1 MADDQNEK
9 PQVVRSPEPGV
20 EATRGA
26 EERRRVAEIVR
37 EIEALGRALEG
48 RDRLARFD
56 TAERAESSPAQA
68 GQSAGG
74 VGDRSTP
81 EPEPLPT
88 VADMSIPAIPQ
99 QRKLVAE
106 GGPPSRRR
114 KWGPSLAAV
123 IIVLSLVSG
132 GALMLMGPPIEIAQD
147 AYRRAGAEM
156 QRLTAQ
162 GIEIAQDAYRSAV
175 AEMQRLTAQENA
187 ETEAAGRK
195 AAEEKLA
202 AVAAARRHEE
212 EARQAA
218 EEKARAEAARE
229 MAEAQAR
236 AAAQEAAKRQAA
248 EDARLKAEE
257 AARKA
262 AEGKP
267 KSDAEVREQA
277 ESAEADLNLSEQD
290 RKKVQVSLT
299 ALGHEIPT
307 ATGHFGPRTRAMITA
322 WQKKQGLPETGFLD
336 ESQLVALHEQATLAK
351 RADQTKPAARQ
362 QAERAEAG
370 LATAR
375 TAGSEAAQAKE
386 AAERSAATARQALQ
400 EERARADSLAR
411 DLASARRE
419 IEAQVAASGKS
430 GDEATRLQQ
439 AAERAA
445 AELRQALQQEHDKAE
460 QLARELATAR
470 RELETQAAALT
481 KADDK
486 TAQNQQLTD
495 LRQAQRQA
503 EASAAAYQESLAQ
516 ERARNRDKPVMPAG
530 DKPAPMAARPTE
542 PEAPGNAELARLMA
556 RARLLLGQGNIGAAR
571 NVLERAA
578 NTGNASALF
587 ALAETYDPVVL
598 SAWGTVGA
606 QGDVAKA
613 QELYAKAL
621 AGGVL
626 EAKDLPKAP

>member
-1 MADDQNEK
+1 M
-9 PQVVRSPEPGV
+9 S
-20 EATRGA
+20 EA
-26 EERRRVAEIVR
+26 
-37 EIEALGRALEG
+37 
-48 RDRLARFD
+48 
-56 TAERAESSPAQA
+56 
-68 GQSAGG
+68 
-74 VGDRSTP
+74 
-81 EPEPLPT
+81 
-88 VADMSIPAIPQ
+88 
-99 QRKLVAE
+99 QRKFVGE
-106 GGPPSRRR
+106 GGPPTRRR

-123 IIVLSLVSG
+123 IIVFSLVSG
-132 GALMLMGPPIEIAQD
+132 GALMLMGSPIEIAQD

-162 GIEIAQDAYRSAV
+162 
-175 AEMQRLTAQENA
+175 ENA

-195 AAEEKLA
+195 DAEEKLA

-218 EEKARAEAARE
+218 E
-229 MAEAQAR
+229 
-236 AAAQEAAKRQAA
+236 
-248 EDARLKAEE
+248 DARLKADE
-257 AARKA
+257 AAP
-262 AEGKP
+262 EGKP
-267 KSDAEVREQA
+267 KSDAEVIRQQA
-277 ESAEADLNLSEQD
+277 ESDEADLNLSEQD

-307 ATGHFGPRTRAMITA
+307 ATGHFDPRTRAMITAWQKKQGLPETGFLDESQLVALHEQATLAKRADQTKPAARQQAESDEADLNLSEQDRKKVQVSLTALGHEIPTATGHFDPRTRAMITA

-370 LATAR
+370 SATAR

-445 AELRQALQQEHDKAE
+445 AELRQALRQEHDRAE

-486 TAQNQQLTD
+486 TAQNQQVTD
-495 LRQAQRQA
+495 LKQAQRQA

-542 PEAPGNAELARLMA
+542 PEAPGNAGPARLME
-556 RARLLLGQGNIGAAR
+556 RARQLLGQGNIGAAR
-571 NVLERAA
+571 TVLERAA
-578 NTGNASALF
+578 KTGNASALF

-598 SAWGTVGA
+598 SAWGIVGA
-606 QGDVAKA
+606 PGDVAKA